1 MITSGIL
8 TERIAVY
15 KHVNEQN
22 QLGEMVYEWILFR
35 SYWSNIRQVST
46 RKLLEASREIDDI
59 VITVML
65 RYTDMVNVGDRL
77 KWNDRSYDIS
87 NVQYN
92 KKEGYIILSCEV
104 CVE

>member
-1 MITSGIL
+1 MIIAGIL
-8 TERIAVY
+8 TERISVY

-22 QLGEMVYEWILFR
+22 QLGEMTYEWVLFR
-35 SYWSNIRQVST
+35 SYWSNVRQVST
-46 RKLLEASREIDDI
+46 RKLLEANREIDDT

-65 RYTDMVNVGDRL
+65 RYTATINVGDRL
-77 KWNDRSYDIS
+77 KWNDRFYDIS

>member
-1 MITSGIL
+1 MITAGIL
-8 TERIAVY
+8 IERISVY

-22 QLGEMVYEWILFR
+22 QLGEMTYEWVLFR
-35 SYWSNIRQVST
+35 SYWSNVRQVST
-46 RKLLEASREIDDI
+46 RKLLEANREIDDT

-65 RYTDMVNVGDRL
+65 RYTATINVGDRL
-77 KWNDRSYDIS
+77 KRNDRFYDIV
-87 NVQYN
+87 NVEYN

>member
-1 MITSGIL
+1 MITAGIL
-8 TERIAVY
+8 TERVTTY
-15 KHVNEQN
+15 KHINEQN
-22 QLGEMVYEWILFR
+22 QLGEMVYEWVPFK

-46 RKLLEASREIDDI
+46 RKLLEASREIDDT

-65 RYTDMVNVGDRL
+65 RYTNTVNVGDRL
-77 KWNDRSYDIS
+77 KWNDRFYDIS